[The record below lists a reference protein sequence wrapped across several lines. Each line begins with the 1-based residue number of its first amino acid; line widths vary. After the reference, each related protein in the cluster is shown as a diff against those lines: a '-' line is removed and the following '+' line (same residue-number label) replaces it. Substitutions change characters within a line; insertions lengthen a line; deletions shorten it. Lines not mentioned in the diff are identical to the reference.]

1 MNDQIDS
8 ISSTAG
14 VPVGHLPLFDQAIE
28 TDTKMARN
36 RVTKETAFGPRPGD
50 INAAKALTQRRH
62 PVDSESNQHLTS
74 NEIDHSSPLLEKQRN
89 GLISTSSKTLNA
101 NINCKRGGSS
111 SMNDNSDTDS
121 NEEENNPNNNNDD
134 DSNDEVNNKYLGDN
148 VLQVHH
154 TPTLV
159 RPPVIRNTGGT
170 IDEDNIDIDDI
181 SPSTSESTSNISHS
195 NYMEFLMINGQ
206 KMDDD
211 DLRRQIEIILKD
223 HIWKFYK
230 LPDCKDYEYNSPF
243 CNKFLTKLNV
253 ECKTMNRIA
262 QEIWSRIMP
271 LVKSEYST
279 TRSTVTQAMKQNY
292 NGK

>member
-28 TDTKMARN
+28 TDTTMARN

-111 SMNDNSDTDS
+111 SMNDNYEDTDS
-121 NEEENNPNNNNDD
+121 NDEENNPINNNDD
-134 DSNDEVNNKYLGDN
+134 DSNDEVNNKDLGDN

-159 RPPVIRNTGGT
+159 RPPVIRNTGET
-170 IDEDNIDIDDI
+170 IDEDNIDIDDL

-195 NYMEFLMINGQ
+195 KYMEFLVINGQ

-211 DLRRQIEIILKD
+211 DLR
-223 HIWKFYK
+223 
-230 LPDCKDYEYNSPF
+230 
-243 CNKFLTKLNV
+243 
-253 ECKTMNRIA
+253 
-262 QEIWSRIMP
+262 